1 MLERPCVQRFIEA
14 ANKRS
19 LPPRQTLIREGEPAR
34 FLYLLLE
41 GSVSILLD
49 DDTGRE
55 VVLAYLD
62 PGDFIGEMCL
72 FPEQSLR
79 TAIVRTRRATLVAE
93 MPLDAFHRFAHE
105 HPDIM
110 FVIAAQLAARLRDTS
125 QRVADLS
132 FLDVAGRLA
141 RVLVEL
147 SHKPD
152 AQPHQQGV
160 TVKISRLELARHVGC
175 SREMVGRVLK
185 RLEEEGTVRSKG
197 REILLLSG
205 LRPG

>member
-1 MLERPCVQRFIEA
+1 MFGRPCVHRFIEA

-19 LPPRQTLIREGEPAR
+19 LPPRHTLIREGEPAR
-34 FLYLLLE
+34 ALYLLLE

-49 DDTGRE
+49 DASGRE

-62 PGDFIGEMCL
+62 PGDFVGEMCL

-93 MPLDAFHRFAHE
+93 MPIESVLRFANE
-105 HPDIM
+105 HPDFM
-110 FVIAAQLAARLRDTS
+110 FVIGSQLSARLRDTS

-152 AQPHQQGV
+152 AEPHGLGV
-160 TVKISRLELARHVGC
+160 KVKISRLELARHVGC

-185 RLEEEGTVRSKG
+185 RLEEEGAVQSKG
-197 REILLLSG
+197 RDILILSR
-205 LRPG
+205 LTLA